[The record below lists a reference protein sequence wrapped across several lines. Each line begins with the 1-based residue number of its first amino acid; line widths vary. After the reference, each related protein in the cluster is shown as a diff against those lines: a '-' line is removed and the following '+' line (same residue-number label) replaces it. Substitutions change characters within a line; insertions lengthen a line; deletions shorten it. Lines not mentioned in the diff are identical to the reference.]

1 MSLKFDV
8 GYSED
13 ENLKWRK
20 SMEVGPH
27 EAFVIYSLD
36 VLAACSTLKE
46 VRNRS
51 TAFLKNHAE
60 NRPHSAACLERAAVC
75 ILSVVWMFCL

>member
-1 MSLKFDV
+1 MSLSFDV

-20 SMEVGPH
+20 SMEVGLKK
-27 EAFVIYSLD
+27 AFAIFSLD

-46 VRNRS
+46 VRIRS
-51 TAFLKNHAE
+51 TAF
-60 NRPHSAACLERAAVC
+60 
-75 ILSVVWMFCL
+75 